1 MADRV
6 FTSSFSELG
15 RDPLL
20 TPAEELELSRL
31 IQAGM
36 EPDATEKQKRR
47 AHRAKQRMVAGNI
60 RLAVN
65 VAQKYTRR
73 CKHLDIE
80 DLTQE
85 AVFGLHR
92 AAEKF
97 DPLRG
102 YKFSTYAY
110 GWIRQSIMRAINNLD
125 NSIRVPIHAHDQA
138 TRFRTAA
145 LANPSL
151 KPDEIAAIADSNLA
165 YIELWVRARGVCSLN
180 KIVQSSKDN
189 SELMDFQASEEPQG
203 TLMAEMGIELGDLI
217 EFIDCMDPREAFVLR
232 NHFGLDGAEPMTL
245 ADIGRQIGTSRER
258 TRVLK
263 ERACR
268 KVRIAFGSVERV
280 AV

>member
-36 EPDATEKQKRR
+36 EPDATERQIQR

-65 VAQKYTRR
+65 VAQKHARR

-85 AVFGLHR
+85 AIFGLNS

-97 DPLRG
+97 DSLRG

-110 GWIRQSIMRAINNLD
+110 WWIKQSIMRAINNFD

-138 TRFRTAA
+138 TRFKTAA

-151 KPDEIAAIADSNLA
+151 KPEQIAAISNSNLA
-165 YIELWVRARGVCSLN
+165 YIELWARARDVCSLN
-180 KIVQSSKDN
+180 KIVQSNRDDT
-189 SELMDFQASEEPQG
+189 ELLDFQAAEEPQG
-203 TLMAEMGIELGDLI
+203 TLMAEMGLELGELI
-217 EFIDCMDPREAFVLR
+217 EFIERMDPREAFVLR
-232 NHFGLDGAEPMTL
+232 KHYGLDGAEPMTL
-245 ADIGRQIGTSRER
+245 ADIGRQIGMSQER
-258 TRVLK
+258 TRILK

-268 KVRIAFGSVERV
+268 KVRIAFGRV